1 MRIFNYFVKKL
12 LLFCFGIIILTSCEK
27 NEIITNSSD
36 EKKLNFISK
45 TDAVKFANNL
55 LYNDLQ
61 GNNIKKEV
69 VLLGHGTII
78 QMVMRGYAT
87 DMFIGVIA
95 QFQC

>member
-27 NEIITNSSD
+27 NEIVTNSSD
-36 EKKLNFISK
+36 EKKINFISK

-61 GNNIKKEV
+61 GNNIK
-69 VLLGHGTII
+69 LLGHETII
-78 QMVMRGYAT
+78 QMVMRRYAT